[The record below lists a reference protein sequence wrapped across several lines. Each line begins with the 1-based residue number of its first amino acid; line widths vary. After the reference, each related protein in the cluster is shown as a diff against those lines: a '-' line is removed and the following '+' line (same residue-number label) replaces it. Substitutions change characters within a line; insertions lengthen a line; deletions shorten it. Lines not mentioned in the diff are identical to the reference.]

1 MSSFALYAAMSNHQ
15 SQSHIRMGSRGSWVS
30 CSVAWLQAECVCVS
44 RGSGHC
50 LIIASHCSVQ
60 PLKGIFTNVMNND
73 ESRTASDR
81 DTDRNKMIEIHQV
94 TETGWDRGRVY

>member
-1 MSSFALYAAMSNHQ
+1 
-15 SQSHIRMGSRGSWVS
+15 
-30 CSVAWLQAECVCVS
+30 
-44 RGSGHC
+44 
-50 LIIASHCSVQ
+50 
-60 PLKGIFTNVMNND
+60 MNND